1 MGQTTKYWILDNAIH
16 VTQEIQ
22 MCFPPLFTAETVTL
36 MPFGRENVACS
47 NYCLLWASNNET
59 RAAPSSWSNL
69 GSRAHQVRI
78 GCMSH
83 VQWGEL
89 QVEGLQSFPFLG
101 APQTPSSALF

>member
-1 MGQTTKYWILDNAIH
+1 MLN
-16 VTQEIQ
+16 
-22 MCFPPLFTAETVTL
+22 PLFTAETVTL
-36 MPFGRENVACS
+36 MPFGRENIACS
-47 NYCLLWASNNET
+47 MLLWANNNET

-69 GSRAHQVRI
+69 GSGGHQVRI

-89 QVEGLQSFPFLG
+89 QMEGLQSFPCLG